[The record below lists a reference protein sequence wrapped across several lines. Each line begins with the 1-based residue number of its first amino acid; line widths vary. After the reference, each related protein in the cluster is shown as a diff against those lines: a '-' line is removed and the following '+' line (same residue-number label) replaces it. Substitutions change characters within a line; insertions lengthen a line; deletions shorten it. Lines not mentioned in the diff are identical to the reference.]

1 MNKIFQV
8 AVVTQELSPSTGGGY
23 SFTSTILN
31 EILASRNNSNFEVK
45 IFTTKS
51 SKSHNNS
58 VQKFAEEKLKNS
70 LIFRFYWI
78 VPSLSYFFMKNL
90 GLYKKLKK
98 QNIDFVFFLGVG
110 AIPLDIPYGMVV
122 WDLQHRTHPW
132 FPEVNAG
139 TIWQNREISSTIVT
153 TKASLIVV
161 GTPTGKDQ
169 VQHFYRID
177 PSKIKIIPHP
187 VTSSFVNRP
196 LLNIQSAESLFKF
209 IYPAQFWAHKNHKLL
224 LEASKVLLSSGVS
237 NFQFRLIGG
246 DKGNLQ
252 YIKNLVQEFGLQ
264 KHVIFLGFVSDTE
277 LASEYENATALVYP
291 SFSGPENLPPLEA
304 MQCNLPVIIANYEG
318 AYEQLG
324 EAALYFNPF
333 NSRELADQIIKLIGS
348 KELQE
353 KLRHNGNLVVM
364 EKTVSKFVENLFES
378 INSILK
384 YRETWHGI

>member
-1 MNKIFQV
+1 MNKTFQV

-23 SFTSTILN
+23 SFTSTIIN
-31 EILASRNNSNFEVK
+31 EILASRNHSNFEVK

-51 SKSHNNS
+51 SKFQNNS
-58 VQKFAEEKLKNS
+58 VQKFAQEKLKNS

-110 AIPLDIPYGMVV
+110 AIPLDIPYGMLV

-139 TIWQNREISSTIVT
+139 TIWQNREISSSIVT

-161 GTPTGKDQ
+161 GTQTGKEQ

-177 PSKIKIIPHP
+177 PSKIRIIPHP
-187 VTSSFVNRP
+187 VTSFFVNRP
-196 LLNIQSAESLFKF
+196 LLNVQSTESFFKF
-209 IYPAQFWAHKNHKLL
+209 VYPAQFWAHKNHKLL
-224 LEASKVLLSSGVS
+224 LEASKVLLSSGIY
-237 NFQFRLIGG
+237 NFEFRLIGG

-304 MQCNLPVIIANYEG
+304 MQCNVPVIIANYEG

-348 KELQE
+348 KALQE
-353 KLRHNGNLVVM
+353 KLRHSGNLVVM
-364 EKTVSKFVENLFES
+364 EKTVAKFVENLFES
-378 INSILK
+378 INGVLK
-384 YRETWHGI
+384 YRESWHGI